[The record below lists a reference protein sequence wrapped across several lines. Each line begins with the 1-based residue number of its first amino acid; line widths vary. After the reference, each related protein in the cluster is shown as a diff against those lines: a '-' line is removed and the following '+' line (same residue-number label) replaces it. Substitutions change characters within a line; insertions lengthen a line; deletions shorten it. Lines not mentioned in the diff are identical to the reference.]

1 MDIIH
6 TYTRKEAIADG
17 FQVQLN
23 EATTKEAGF
32 NTPIFMTSGINN
44 LIEKAVANDNFCN
57 DTEGITWDILT
68 MLRFAIKRA
77 QNNGNRIEFVVKIM
91 GAARKQNFLL
101 VAIIG
106 PMDIDNPAPA
116 MTIMLP
122 EEE

>member
-1 MDIIH
+1 MDLIH

-32 NTPIFMTSGINN
+32 NTPVFMTSGINN

-68 MLRFAIKRA
+68 MLRYAIKRA

-91 GAARKQNFLL
+91 GAARKQNFLC
-101 VAIIG
+101 VATIG